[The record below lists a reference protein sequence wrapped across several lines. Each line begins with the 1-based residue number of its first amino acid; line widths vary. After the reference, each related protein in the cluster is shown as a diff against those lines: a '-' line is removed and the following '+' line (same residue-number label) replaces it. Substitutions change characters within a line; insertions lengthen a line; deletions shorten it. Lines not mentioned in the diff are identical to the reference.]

1 MVILIVV
8 SVLLGFLALMGYM
21 LYLTPDPRDRL

>member
-1 MVILIVV
+1 MVLLIVV

-21 LYLTPDPRDRL
+21 FYLTPDPRDRL